1 MHPAGA
7 AAGGAVRAVR
17 AVARA
22 NIILGLAMAA
32 IALVAATMFNP
43 GDFHAQVRHVRT
55 VTNSKSSTSLR
66 RFFTGQS
73 TILI

>member
-32 IALVAATMFNP
+32 MALVAATMFNP
-43 GDFHAQVRHVRT
+43 GDFHAHVRHVRT
-55 VTNSKSSTSLR
+55 VTSLKILHLPPPV
-66 RFFTGQS
+66 FTGQS
-73 TILI
+73 TVLI